1 MLFFKTDISKTTS
14 TGKEI
19 PMKVSSNPEDKP
31 NPNPGT
37 GLYFLLIFLA
47 LGVVLFALQQMAGG
61 KKSPIEVDEKGNV
74 TLAPHRKEKL
84 EKELEEI
91 DNAIQYSLR
100 ATEDGYFPCYTCPDG
115 MGTIYLYK
123 GEIWRFGTTRKG
135 DNGRYPSGNYGAPN
149 IFFVPEFVGTYGE
162 CLKMEKIKI
171 YNYPLMPESM
181 KRDFIL
187 AIPPGNL
194 IDN

>member
-1 MLFFKTDISKTTS
+1 MLFFKTDISKATS

-37 GLYFLLIFLA
+37 GFYFLFIFLA

-91 DNAIQYSLR
+91 DNAVQYALR
-100 ATEDGYFPCYTCPDG
+100 AENDGYFPCFTCPDG
-115 MGTIYLYK
+115 KGTIYLYK
-123 GEIWRFGTTRKG
+123 GELWRIGTTRKG
-135 DNGRYPSGNYGAPN
+135 VKGRYPRRDYGAPN
-149 IFFVPEFVGTYGE
+149 LTFFVEFEGTYSE

-171 YNYPLMPESM
+171 YNYPLLQEAMN
-181 KRDFIL
+181 RDFIL
-187 AIPPGNL
+187 TIPPGNL